1 MAKQRTITDEEIIKA
16 LLDSKTMQQ
25 AAECAGLSVRS
36 LYDRT
41 KEPAFIAK
49 YSRVRTDLLRGI
61 VTDLLNH
68 TGEATA
74 TMVEIM
80 NDPEQKGST
89 RLQAAQAIL
98 DNAARFT
105 KQLQGAEDAATM
117 ELIRQQKCNSD
128 NMFDIF
134 PL

>member
-1 MAKQRTITDEEIIKA
+1 MAKAVTDEEIIKA
-16 LLDSKTMQQ
+16 LLDSSTMQQ
-25 AAECAGLSVRS
+25 AADLAGISVRA

-41 KEPAFIAK
+41 KEPAFIAL

-68 TGEATA
+68 TSEATA
-74 TMVEIM
+74 TMVQIM

-105 KQLQGAEDAATM
+105 KQLQGAEDAATV
-117 ELIRQQKCNSD
+117 ELIRQQKCHSD